1 MPEALTFRF
10 TDTPYCAL
18 SEVTVE
24 AIERSRGRPPSLLAT
39 QAQFQFSLGSQTR
52 TRSSAH

>member
-1 MPEALTFRF
+1 
-10 TDTPYCAL
+10 L